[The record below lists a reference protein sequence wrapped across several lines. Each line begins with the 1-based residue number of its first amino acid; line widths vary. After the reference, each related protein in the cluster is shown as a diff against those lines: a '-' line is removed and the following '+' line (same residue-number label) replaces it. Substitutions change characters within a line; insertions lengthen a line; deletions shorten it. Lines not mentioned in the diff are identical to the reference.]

1 MSQADD
7 EARVYDA
14 FVEDM
19 TKEQLVLARIILQ
32 KARGVRVQV
41 KPRRWYLPSERT
53 GNYNLR
59 SAVRLGRT
67 DNVVLPSFGE
77 AVVEVAAQA
86 GTEVDSDLLGKV
98 MTRCLR
104 HQLYQVT
111 GDGTVLPSFRG
122 GVVLRRLELDESLNR
137 VRE

>member
-1 MSQADD
+1 MSSD
-7 EARVYDA
+7 EARIYDA
-14 FVEDM
+14 FVDGM
-19 TKEQLVLARIILQ
+19 TREQLALARIILLRV
-32 KARGVRVQV
+32 RGVRVPV
-41 KPRRWYLPSERT
+41 MPRRWFMPSERT

-77 AVVEVAAQA
+77 AVTQAAAEV
-86 GTEVDSDLLGKV
+86 GTEVNSDLLGEV

-111 GDGTVLPSFRG
+111 GDGTVLPSVRG
-122 GVVLRRLELDESLNR
+122 TVVLRRLES
-137 VRE
+137 